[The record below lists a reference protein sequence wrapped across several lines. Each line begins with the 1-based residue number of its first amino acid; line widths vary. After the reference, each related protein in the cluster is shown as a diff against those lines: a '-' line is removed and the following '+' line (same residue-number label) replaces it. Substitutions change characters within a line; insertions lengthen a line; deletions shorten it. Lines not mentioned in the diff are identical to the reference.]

1 LKTARWAPPLARA
14 AAMRVLATEP
24 DPKWRGVCAM

>member
-1 LKTARWAPPLARA
+1 LARA

-24 DPKWRGVCAM
+24 DPKRRGVCAM